1 MCGIYGVV
9 ALRDGAN
16 CDPSLL
22 DAMAS
27 VTVHRG
33 PDDEGR
39 YVEHGLAMG
48 MRRLSIIDLSS
59 GHQPIANEDETIWT
73 VYNGEIYNYREIRS
87 ELQRESA
94 SP

>member
-16 CDPSLL
+16 CDPALL
-22 DAMAS
+22 DAMAR
-27 VTVHRG
+27 VTLHRG

-39 YVEHGLAMG
+39 HVDDGLAMG

-59 GHQPIANEDETIWT
+59 GHQPIANADETDLD
-73 VYNGEIYNYREIRS
+73 R
-87 ELQRESA
+87 LQRRDLQL
-94 SP
+94 P